1 MIIASILYLIAL
13 GATTYDKYCSALDR
27 FEKPD
32 LYRNSVQFALFFMAK
47 LLLWIVA
54 CILFYRVA
62 GLWVGLAAAVF
73 YLAYGTFLLR
83 VLARR
88 RIVKIWFPVCVRMM
102 RDERQ
107 RDGQPPLSEAE
118 VIKQALTLAA
128 IAVRKAIKNET

>member
-13 GATTYDKYCSALDR
+13 GVTTYDKYCSVLDS
-27 FEKPD
+27 FEKPG
-32 LYRNSVQFALFFMAK
+32 LYRHPMQFALFFIAK
-47 LLLWIVA
+47 LLLWSIS

-62 GLWVGLAAAVF
+62 GLWAGLTAAVF
-73 YLAYGTFLLR
+73 YLAYGTVLLR

-88 RIVKIWFPVCVRMM
+88 RIIKVWFPVCVRIV
-102 RDERQ
+102 RDERL

-118 VIKQALTLAA
+118 ATRKALTLAE